1 MRRLLPRHPYPLHVL
16 PAPRCSPPL
25 AHSAKPKPPTTSAR
39 SVPLIAFPSC
49 LPLALLPFSPISPA
63 AFCANASSASR
74 GALRR
79 HCTHLAVPSARTE
92 TRAIR
97 PLFPLILSP
106 SPNRAWRPIAPWT
119 AAVAVSRKG
128 GSTSAAP
135 RAFSSNSPEPPR
147 GLACGAGKRA
157 AEGAAPAGDSGL
169 DSDSALESDL
179 GPTPPDTLVGSA
191 SAPEVPAEVAA
202 EIAAK
207 SGVLVEMDVVRA
219 NFEEGLAA
227 LEAALK
233 TCDLVAF
240 DGEFTGLHVSSTSNY
255 GLQLLD
261 SPQQRYERVKEG
273 AGSFFTMQLGFSAL
287 AWDEG
292 RAAYSAHTF
301 NFNIFPRPFPGF
313 DLRFLCQARLLAPTA
328 PCLLL
333 NTHVLPR
340 HHTSLHPSSPL
351 AVAQIASPFIPSR
364 PSSPLDSPALPLHPL
379 HAPASLT
386 VPLVPGSLPPLSL
399 PLTDSPFVLACLRIS
414 RATTLTSTSSST
426 KVPTPLSLSTY
437 TCHSL
442 SPSPRLFLLLASRL
456 LLLLL
461 PLLLLLASPFLPTQ
475 CSLLT
480 PSVQS
485 SPTASSLTHC
495 IAPQRSSPALPI
507 PPSHSSLLFPPT
519 VFHPFPIYPLPLLS
533 PAPLP
538 LPMSP
543 SPPSPGVP
551 YLPLEKAERE
561 RRRLRASFRSSKG
574 GAESGAGADAS
585 SRQPQRAPIVLSRP
599 EDRLA
604 VGQLVDD
611 VRTWVLSTSPPP
623 THLAP
628 LSPPAAAAAGAV
640 ANGKAGAAS
649 GAAATKQGA
658 AGEAGGA
665 AAEGK
670 GEGEGGEAVQ
680 LQVVAGNS
688 FLRAALVQ
696 QLEEEFGQSAFY
708 VVGGERPQRGPET
721 VLLVRAT
728 QEDAEEWGRQEEQR
742 QQQQLEASIGFT
754 RAVEAV
760 MRVSRERGVPLLA
773 HNCLFDLAYLFH
785 HFIRPMPD
793 SLDDWRHQ
801 FLEAFPGGVYDTKHL
816 VSLLP
821 PALLPPSTSLS
832 SLFEFFFQRPAS
844 PSSTPVGDNDKEG
857 EEAGAG
863 EGDRSTQPFA
873 CFLHV
878 AVAINPGKEA
888 EGEGERERGEGVR
901 ENGGEDKAGVGGV
914 SVKEGEGE
922 WGSRGGE
929 QEGAGGEEA
938 VVRVQWP
945 AVVHGEGFNRYSHL
959 SPDNPAMAHEAG
971 FDAYMTAAVFI
982 AISSLLASPT
992 LSSKVLARTSTPKA
1006 EAPAEAG
1013 EAALPGV
1020 QTQSAKATAAA
1031 PTAGRVGSTTAS
1043 GINTSLNT
1051 TTGSTGNA
1059 GTLLT
1064 GSTPAATHAAMRSC
1078 TSPSRINL
1086 TNPSSPLSAHR
1097 NRVNVMFWDVKTL
1110 PLDGPLPAPDRSNL
1124 FLLSGFDANST
1135 TTSILDLFQSVGLG
1149 DVRVTWVDR
1158 TSAVVSVADSSL
1170 ASLAVSAVEGSGWV
1184 GMIEAWR
1191 GAEEEEVEKE
1201 EGGEGAKEVRRRGRE
1216 IQKEEEEGV
1225 GRSGKLPRRR
1235 GRATEEEETK
1245 NEKGAC
1251 AVM

>member
-1 MRRLLPRHPYPLHVL
+1 MRRLLPRHPNPLHVL

-25 AHSAKPKPPTTSAR
+25 AHSAKPKPPTTSVH
-39 SVPLIAFPSC
+39 SVPLRASPDCSPQARLLIPSY
-49 LPLALLPFSPISPA
+49 LPRALLPCPPFSPA
-63 AFCANASSASR
+63 AFCANASSSSR
-74 GALRR
+74 GALRC
-79 HCTHLAVPSARTE
+79 HCTRLAVPSSPTE
-92 TRAIR
+92 TRTIR

-106 SPNRAWRPIAPWT
+106 PPNRAWRPITPWT
-119 AAVAVSRKG
+119 ATVAVSRKG
-128 GSTSAAP
+128 GSTSAVP
-135 RAFSSNSPEPPR
+135 RAFSSVCPDPSR

-157 AEGAAPAGDSGL
+157 AEVVGDSVL
-169 DSDSALESDL
+169 ESDSALESDL
-179 GPTPPDTLVGSA
+179 GPTLPDTLVGSA
-191 SAPEVPAEVAA
+191 SAPEIAPEVAA
-202 EIAAK
+202 EIAAESAAG

-227 LEAALK
+227 FEEALK

-240 DGEFTGLHVSSTSNY
+240 DGEFTGLHVSNTSNY

-292 RAAYSAHTF
+292 RGAYSARTF

-313 DLRFLCQARLLAPTA
+313 DLRFLCQASSMDFLARNNFDFNKFVYQVPSRCLSHHALNCPSNALRLLF
-328 PCLLL
+328 
-333 NTHVLPR
+333 R
-340 HHTSLHPSSPL
+340 SHPPSPPFSSHPPHFTP
-351 AVAQIASPFIPSR
+351 SPFI
-364 PSSPLDSPALPLHPL
+364 L
-379 HAPASLT
+379 
-386 VPLVPGSLPPLSL
+386 
-399 PLTDSPFVLACLRIS
+399 SPF
-414 RATTLTSTSSST
+414 
-426 KVPTPLSLSTY
+426 
-437 TCHSL
+437 
-442 SPSPRLFLLLASRL
+442 
-456 LLLLL
+456 
-461 PLLLLLASPFLPTQ
+461 
-475 CSLLT
+475 
-480 PSVQS
+480 
-485 SPTASSLTHC
+485 
-495 IAPQRSSPALPI
+495 
-507 PPSHSSLLFPPT
+507 FPPT
-519 VFHPFPIYPLPLLS
+519 PPLPFPH
-533 PAPLP
+533 
-538 LPMSP
+538 
-543 SPPSPGVP
+543 SPPSQGVP

-574 GAESGAGADAS
+574 GAENGAGADAS

-623 THLAP
+623 TRLAP
-628 LSPPAAAAAGAV
+628 LSAPAAAAAAGGAV

-649 GAAATKQGA
+649 GDAA
-658 AGEAGGA
+658 AGEAGG

-696 QLEEEFGQSAFY
+696 QLEEEFGQSSFY
-708 VVGGERPQRGPET
+708 VVRREVSPCGAEVRPQRGPET
-721 VLLVRAT
+721 LLLVRAT

-742 QQQQLEASIGFT
+742 QQQQLEAAIGFT

-760 MRVSRERGVPLLA
+760 MRVSKERGVPLLA

-793 SLDDWRHQ
+793 SLNNWRHQ

-821 PALLPPSTSLS
+821 PALLPSSTSLS
-832 SLFEFFFQRPAS
+832 SLFEFFFHRPAS

-857 EEAGAG
+857 EEAAAG
-863 EGDRSTQPFA
+863 EGDGSTRPFA
-873 CFLHV
+873 CFLDV
-878 AVAINPGKEA
+878 AVAVNQEKEA
-888 EGEGERERGEGVR
+888 EGEGLRERGEGVR
-901 ENGGEDKAGVGGV
+901 EIGGEDTAGAGGE
-914 SVKEGEGE
+914 SVKGGEGEG
-922 WGSRGGE
+922 GSRGGE
-929 QEGAGGEEA
+929 QEEAGGEEA

-971 FDAYMTAAVFI
+971 FDAYMTAAVFV

-992 LSSKVLARTSTPKA
+992 LFSKVTHSLI
-1006 EAPAEAG
+1006 
-1013 EAALPGV
+1013 LHLHFV
-1020 QTQSAKATAAA
+1020 NCII
-1031 PTAGRVGSTTAS
+1031 
-1043 GINTSLNT
+1043 INTANT
-1051 TTGSTGNA
+1051 TGNA
-1059 GTLLT
+1059 GTLT
-1064 GSTPAATHAAMRSC
+1064 GNTAAPTYAAMRSC

-1135 TTSILDLFQSVGLG
+1135 TTSSFLDLFQSVGLG

-1158 TSAVVSVADSSL
+1158 TSAVVSVADPSL
-1170 ASLAVSAVEGSGWV
+1170 AALAVSAVEGSGWV

-1191 GAEEEEVEKE
+1191 GAEEEELEKE
-1201 EGGEGAKEVRRRGRE
+1201 KEGGEGGKEVRRRERE

-1235 GRATEEEETK
+1235 GRATEEEEFK
-1245 NEKGAC
+1245 KEKGAC

>member
-25 AHSAKPKPPTTSAR
+25 AHSAKPKPPTTSTR

-49 LPLALLPFSPISPA
+49 LPRALLPFSPISPA

-191 SAPEVPAEVAA
+191 SAPEIPAEVAA

-240 DGEFTGLHVSSTSNY
+240 DGEFTGLHLGGVLLGEQKGCWSLPSPLPPLPPPFPPLFPRLPPSSPPPSSFPAAAH
-255 GLQLLD
+255 GHARVCRLQLLD

-313 DLRFLCQARLLAPTA
+313 DLRFLCQASSMDFLAR
-328 PCLLL
+328 
-333 NTHVLPR
+333 NN
-340 HHTSLHPSSPL
+340 
-351 AVAQIASPFIPSR
+351 F
-364 PSSPLDSPALPLHPL
+364 DFNK
-379 HAPASLT
+379 
-386 VPLVPGSLPPLSL
+386 
-399 PLTDSPFVLACLRIS
+399 FV
-414 RATTLTSTSSST
+414 
-426 KVPTPLSLSTY
+426 Y
-437 TCHSL
+437 
-442 SPSPRLFLLLASRL
+442 
-456 LLLLL
+456 
-461 PLLLLLASPFLPTQ
+461 Q
-475 CSLLT
+475 
-480 PSVQS
+480 
-485 SPTASSLTHC
+485 
-495 IAPQRSSPALPI
+495 
-507 PPSHSSLLFPPT
+507 
-519 VFHPFPIYPLPLLS
+519 
-533 PAPLP
+533 
-538 LPMSP
+538 
-543 SPPSPGVP
+543 GVP

-574 GAESGAGADAS
+574 GEESGAGADAS

-992 LSSKVLARTSTPKA
+992 LSSK
-1006 EAPAEAG
+1006 
-1013 EAALPGV
+1013 
-1020 QTQSAKATAAA
+1020 SAKATAAA